1 MPRNLKKK
9 KHQFLTQERNSILQC
24 NMISF
29 VVSIIFTILIILY
42 VYYSFYFDT
51 TRVILIHRSNSL
63 VFKSYIISQL
73 LFSHESISLTRIM
86 EIHMEKKQNILA
98 RHQYKSTGCCK
109 QIWITCKL
117 EHPLLQMHRISDI
130 E

>member
-86 EIHMEKKQNILA
+86 EIHMEKKTKYIGQTSI
-98 RHQYKSTGCCK
+98 
-109 QIWITCKL
+109 QI
-117 EHPLLQMHRISDI
+117 HRLLQTNTDYLQIRASVTTNA
-130 E
+130 

>member
-1 MPRNLKKK
+1 MFVKIKNAAEFFFKK

-29 VVSIIFTILIILY
+29 VVSTIFTILIILY

-51 TRVILIHRSNSL
+51 TRVILIHRSNS

-117 EHPLLQMHRISDI
+117 EHPITTNA
-130 E
+130 

>member
-29 VVSIIFTILIILY
+29 VVSTIFTILIILY

-51 TRVILIHRSNSL
+51 TRVILIHRSNS

-73 LFSHESISLTRIM
+73 LLSHESISLTRIM

-117 EHPLLQMHRISDI
+117 EHPITTNA
-130 E
+130 

>member
-51 TRVILIHRSNSL
+51 TRVILIHRSNS

-109 QIWITCKL
+109 QIRITCKL